1 MSGIASVPYHSVH
14 PDNSEAWQEEL
25 STRGYTV
32 IRSVAGEEEVE
43 TGRSMLWRWLETRGT
58 GILRHDPDTWTDEA
72 WPQWPGYKKYGTLKG
87 EGAAQQEAAW
97 YLRGLAAVKQVFSK
111 IYNTDQLI
119 VSMDGIIVWRPWD
132 RDESRRPA
140 SLSLHVDQNP
150 AFKPGFQCVQGM
162 LPLYPVTPATGGTVL
177 VPMSHHQHDQL
188 LQLYPHWAR
197 TERDFCV
204 LDKDHKKDPLQ
215 DQAVLI
221 PLNPGDLLLWDSRLV
236 HANSVGD
243 CSDHGELARASLCV
257 CMGPRSKASDE
268 VLEKRREA
276 LGQGWCF
283 SHWPWEARVKCE
295 GVTESSKYHHPD
307 LSEEQWDLV

>member
-1 MSGIASVPYHSVH
+1 M
-14 PDNSEAWQEEL
+14 
-25 STRGYTV
+25 
-32 IRSVAGEEEVE
+32 
-43 TGRSMLWRWLETRGT
+43 
-58 GILRHDPDTWTDEA
+58 
-72 WPQWPGYKKYGTLKG
+72 KG
-87 EGAAQQEAAW
+87 EGAAHQEAAW
-97 YLRGLAAVKQVFSK
+97 YLRGLPAVKQVFSR
-111 IYNTDQLI
+111 IYDTDQLI

-150 AFKPGFQCVQGM
+150 AYKPGFQCVQGM

-177 VPMSHHQHDQL
+177 VPMSHHQQDQL
-188 LQLYPHWAR
+188 LQLHPLWAN
-197 TERDFCV
+197 TERDYCA
-204 LDKDHKKDPLQ
+204 LDKRDLL
-215 DQAVLI
+215 QAVLI

-236 HANSVGD
+236 HAGSVGD

-276 LGQGWCF
+276 LGEGWCF
-283 SHWPWEARVKCE
+283 SHWPWEARVKCD
-295 GVTESSKYHHPD
+295 GVTESSKYHHPK